1 MGKKDKKH
9 RKKVEA
15 RNNRLKNEKARLEKA
30 KREFIMKLIEQ
41 EKQKGMFDNNPT
53 IDPINKDVPSVD
65 TTLEGPQL

>member
-65 TTLEGPQL
+65 ITLEGPQL